1 MNCDECHI
9 LIGEGIDDTL
19 DAAADAALAAHL
31 SGCAECRVVHADLQR
46 IRSLSATLEHVSPP
60 PSAWPRIAAGIETQS
75 SPWWHSPSWRV
86 WPLRRVWLR
95 QNPPYVRRP
104 GSAQR
109 TRLAAAVVVTLLMAG
124 GTWEV
129 WRRVPSSPAPQTQ
142 ASARAAANAKAAATA
157 ESEID
162 QAEEHYNRAIATLE
176 QATQNDAGALDAQTT
191 AVLQKN
197 LGVIDSAIGE
207 SRQALHAD
215 PSNEVARQSLF
226 DALRSKVT
234 LLEDTVAL
242 INEMRKGNQEGAARI
257 VSGLKP

>member
-1 MNCDECHI
+1 MNCDDCQI
-9 LIGEGIDDTL
+9 LIGDAIDGTL
-19 DAAADAALAAHL
+19 DAAGQAAMAAHL
-31 SGCAECRVVHADLQR
+31 STCAECRGVRADLQQ
-46 IRSLSATLEHVSPP
+46 IRSLSATLEHASPP
-60 PSAWPRIAAGIETQS
+60 PSTWPRIAAVIETPS
-75 SPWWHSPSWRV
+75 SPWWRVWPSWRV
-86 WPLRRVWLR
+86 WPRL
-95 QNPPYVRRP
+95 
-104 GSAQR
+104 QR
-109 TRLAAAVVVTLLMAG
+109 TRLAAALVLVLLVIMAG
-124 GTWEV
+124 GTWAV
-129 WRRVPSSPAPQTQ
+129 WQRVPRPAPASL

-226 DALRSKVT
+226 DALRSKVA

-242 INEMRKGNQEGAARI
+242 INEMRKGNEEGAARI

>member
-1 MNCDECHI
+1 MWQ
-9 LIGEGIDDTL
+9 T
-19 DAAADAALAAHL
+19 
-31 SGCAECRVVHADLQR
+31 
-46 IRSLSATLEHVSPP
+46 SL
-60 PSAWPRIAAGIETQS
+60 R
-75 SPWWHSPSWRV
+75 PSWRV
-86 WPLRRVWLR
+86 WPRL
-95 QNPPYVRRP
+95 
-104 GSAQR
+104 QR
-109 TRLAAAVVVTLLMAG
+109 TRLAAALVLVLLVIMAG
-124 GTWEV
+124 GTWAV
-129 WRRVPSSPAPQTQ
+129 WQRVPRSAPASL
-142 ASARAAANAKAAATA
+142 ASARAAANATAAATA

-226 DALRSKVT
+226 DALRSKVA

-257 VSGLKP
+257 VSGLTP

>member
-1 MNCDECHI
+1 MNCDECQI
-9 LIGEGIDDTL
+9 LIGDAIGGTL
-19 DAAADAALAAHL
+19 DAAAQAAVAAHL
-31 SGCAECRVVHADLQR
+31 SGCAECRALQADLQR
-46 IRSLSATLEHVSPP
+46 IRSLSATLGQVSPP
-60 PSAWPRIAAGIETQS
+60 ASAWPRIAAAIETQQ
-75 SPWWHSPSWRV
+75 PAWWRGWRSWRV
-86 WPLRRVWLR
+86 WRRAS
-95 QNPPYVRRP
+95 PPDVGRSGSGRRP
-104 GSAQR
+104 
-109 TRLAAAVVVTLLMAG
+109 RLAAAIAATVLLVVISG
-124 GTWEV
+124 GAWAV
-129 WRRVPSSPAPQTQ
+129 WRRIASSPAPQSL

-162 QAEEHYNRAIATLE
+162 QAEEHYNRAITTLE

-226 DALRSKVT
+226 DALRSKVA

-257 VSGLKP
+257 VSGLTP